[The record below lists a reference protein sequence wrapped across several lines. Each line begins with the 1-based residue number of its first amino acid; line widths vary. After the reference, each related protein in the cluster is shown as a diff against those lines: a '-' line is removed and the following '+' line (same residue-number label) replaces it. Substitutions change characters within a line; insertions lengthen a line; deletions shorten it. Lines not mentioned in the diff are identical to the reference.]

1 MINLFYLFRKPCTS
15 ISDLLILE
23 PSTFNENRKMSEIL
37 EPIVLIDYEKGE
49 EAHIVTYPVN
59 TFEEILYA
67 AKRINQDLF
76 DGDWQL
82 SFLDE
87 NKQPVAINKDHILE
101 DYLEKD
107 IHSFYWAYREKRKK
121 APKPSGG
128 SRAASARERVRKR
141 WRGSEGAQAANRAP
155 QQKTEKQGAPTKVRQ
170 VKRKKYAHVGK
181 RVIAFW
187 IDRLII
193 AMLAMMIFRAGP
205 AAIGFIW
212 WLYFAITESSKHQ
225 ASFGKRIMGLKVEHS
240 DGRAMTFTEAT
251 IRIFARFF
259 LSFGSFIALFTKKR
273 QTLHDLFTNTIVLDT
288 DD

>member
-1 MINLFYLFRKPCTS
+1 
-15 ISDLLILE
+15 
-23 PSTFNENRKMSEIL
+23 MSEIL

-76 DGDWQL
+76 GGDWQL

-87 NKQPVAINKDHILE
+87 NKESVAISKDDILE

-155 QQKTEKQGAPTKVRQ
+155 EQKTEKQGAPTKVRQ

-187 IDRLII
+187 IDWLILSVL
-193 AMLAMMIFRAGP
+193 AAMMFRAGP
-205 AAIGFIW
+205 ALIALLW
-212 WLYFAITESSKHQ
+212 WLYFVITESSDQQ
-225 ASFGKRIMGLKVEHS
+225 ASFGKRIMGLKIEHNN
-240 DGRAMTFTEAT
+240 GKKMTFMGAT
-251 IRIFARFF
+251 IRYFARIF
-259 LSFGSFIALFTKKR
+259 LGFGAFLAIFTKKR
-273 QTLHDLFTNTIVLDT
+273 QTLHDLVTDTIVLDA